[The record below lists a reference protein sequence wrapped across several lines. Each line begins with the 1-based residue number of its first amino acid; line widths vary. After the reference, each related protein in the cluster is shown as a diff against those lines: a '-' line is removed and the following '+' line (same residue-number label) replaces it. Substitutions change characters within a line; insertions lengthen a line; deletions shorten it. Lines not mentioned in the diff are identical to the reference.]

1 MAKNWQ
7 HEPFYFA
14 PTKRMGGGWIA
25 YKDSPSPPPAPD
37 YVGAAAAQGAA
48 NKDAA
53 IASAQLSNPNVNSPY
68 GNQTVS
74 YTNDPVTGN
83 PIPTVNQTLN
93 PVSQRVFDA
102 QQQTRLGLAGLSNTG
117 TGIAQNVLDKPFQF
131 NGPNVQTGLDTSGV
145 AKMPVNAGMTGQ
157 DAILSR
163 LEPAMAR
170 QRTSLETQLTN
181 QGLRPGT
188 EAWDNSMRDFSQQ
201 QTDQRTQAAAQGVG
215 LDMTANNQGYN
226 QALQS
231 GQFGNT
237 AQGQMLAQALQQRS
251 LPLNEITA
259 LMSGSQIQS
268 PQFQGYQGSNVAP
281 APIMAGAQ
289 AQGQANQNMYNAQVG
304 QQNAMTSGL
313 FSLGGAA
320 LMAPTGT
327 FPAMAAGLAGV
338 GSDASIKQNI
348 ELIGRHHLGIGIY
361 KYEYKPKYRS
371 KWGHGHHIGVMAQE
385 VMNVLPEAVMRHP
398 DGYLMVN
405 YGRL

>member
-14 PTKRMGGGWIA
+14 PVRKMGGGWIA

-37 YVGAAAAQGAA
+37 YVGAANAQGAA

-53 IASAQLSNPNVNSPY
+53 IASAMMSNPNINTPY
-68 GNQTVS
+68 GYQRVS
-74 YTNDPVTGN
+74 YAPDGN
-83 PIPTVNQTLN
+83 GNFIPTVDQGLS
-93 PVSQRVFDA
+93 PESQRVYDA
-102 QQQTRLGLAGLSNTG
+102 QQKTRLGLADLSNTG
-117 TGIAQNVLDKPFQF
+117 TGIAKGVLGNQFQF
-131 NGPNVQTGLDTSGV
+131 NGPGVQTSLDTSGI

-163 LEPAMAR
+163 LEPQMAR

-201 QTDQRTQAAAQGVG
+201 QTDQRTQAAAQGIG
-215 LDMTANNQGYN
+215 LDMTANNQGFN
-226 QALQS
+226 QALQG

-237 AQGQMLAQALQQRS
+237 AQGQMLAQALQQRA

-268 PQFQGYQGSNVAP
+268 PQFQGYQGANIAP
-281 APIMAGAQ
+281 APIMAGTQ
-289 AQGQANQNMYNAQVG
+289 AQGQAAQNIYNQQVG
-304 QQNAMTSGL
+304 QSNAMTSGL

-320 LMAPTGT
+320 LGGY
-327 FPAMAAGLAGV
+327 FGGPAGASAGARV
-338 GSDASIKQNI
+338 G
-348 ELIGRHHLGIGIY
+348 GGIG
-361 KYEYKPKYRS
+361 
-371 KWGHGHHIGVMAQE
+371 G
-385 VMNVLPEAVMRHP
+385 
-398 DGYLMVN
+398 
-405 YGRL
+405 